1 MIIHSFATAHAI
13 AAASLAQT
21 LVGDEATL
29 TALTIAMI
37 IALSKLYQAPLSWGG
52 ALSFLG
58 VFAGFYLGT
67 RGATCL
73 IKWVPGIGNTANA
86 LSTIF
91 TTEVL
96 GWATV
101 YLLSRGRDLSTVR
114 RDEANHIIREGKA
127 LRKKNEAEKKRI
139 DNIINNKMT
148 SGEKALYHSIIEQL
162 KDKELSDS
170 QKDNFVKKLDELFKS
185 MNDQSK
191 EFQLNSIL

>member
-1 MIIHSFATAHAI
+1 MGR
-13 AAASLAQT
+13 SL
-21 LVGDEATL
+21 
-29 TALTIAMI
+29 I
-37 IALSKLYQAPLSWGG
+37 
-52 ALSFLG
+52 FLG

-127 LRKKNEAEKKRI
+127 LRKRMRPKR
-139 DNIINNKMT
+139 NAST
-148 SGEKALYHSIIEQL
+148 
-162 KDKELSDS
+162 
-170 QKDNFVKKLDELFKS
+170 
-185 MNDQSK
+185 
-191 EFQLNSIL
+191 IL

>member
-1 MIIHSFATAHAI
+1 MGR
-13 AAASLAQT
+13 SL
-21 LVGDEATL
+21 
-29 TALTIAMI
+29 I
-37 IALSKLYQAPLSWGG
+37 
-52 ALSFLG
+52 FLG

-170 QKDNFVKKLDELFKS
+170 QRDNLVKSWMICSRS

-191 EFQLNSIL
+191 EFQLKSIL

>member
-1 MIIHSFATAHAI
+1 MNKTFLANVIIHSFATAHAI
-13 AAASLAQT
+13 AAAALAQT

-114 RDEANHIIREGKA
+114 KDEANHIIREGKA

-139 DNIINNKMT
+139 NNIVNNKMT
-148 SGEKALYHSIIEQL
+148 SGEKALYHSIMEQL
-162 KDKELSDS
+162 KDENISDS
-170 QKDNFVKKLDELFKS
+170 ERENLIRKLDELFK
-185 MNDQSK
+185 K
-191 EFQLNSIL
+191 HE

>member
-1 MIIHSFATAHAI
+1 MSDHKTFLSNVIIHSFATAHAI

-21 LVGDEATL
+21 MVGDEATL
-29 TALTIAMI
+29 TALTIGMI
-37 IALSKLYQAPLSWGG
+37 IALSKLYNAPMSWGG
-52 ALSFLG
+52 ALTFFS

-91 TTEVL
+91 TTEII

-101 YLLSRGRDLSTVR
+101 YLLSRGRDLTTVSK
-114 RDEANHIIREGKA
+114 DEADEIIREGKE

-139 DNIINNKMT
+139 NDIINKRMT
-148 SGEKALYHSIIEQL
+148 SGEKALYHSIMDKL
-162 KDKELSDS
+162 KEKNLSD
-170 QKDNFVKKLDELFKS
+170 QQRDELVKKLDELFK
-185 MNDQSK
+185 K
-191 EFQLNSIL
+191 YE

>member
-1 MIIHSFATAHAI
+1 M
-13 AAASLAQT
+13 
-21 LVGDEATL
+21 
-29 TALTIAMI
+29 
-37 IALSKLYQAPLSWGG
+37 
-52 ALSFLG
+52 
-58 VFAGFYLGT
+58 
-67 RGATCL
+67 
-73 IKWVPGIGNTANA
+73 
-86 LSTIF
+86 
-91 TTEVL
+91 L

-170 QKDNFVKKLDELFKS
+170 QRDNLVKKLDDLFK
-185 MNDQSK
+185 K
-191 EFQLNSIL
+191 YE

>member
-1 MIIHSFATAHAI
+1 MNKTFLANVIIHSFATAHAI

-139 DNIINNKMT
+139 DNIIT
-148 SGEKALYHSIIEQL
+148 
-162 KDKELSDS
+162 
-170 QKDNFVKKLDELFKS
+170 
-185 MNDQSK
+185 
-191 EFQLNSIL
+191 

>member
-1 MIIHSFATAHAI
+1 MNKTFLANVIIHSFATAHAI
-13 AAASLAQT
+13 AAAALAQT

-37 IALSKLYQAPLSWGG
+37 IALSKLYQAPLSWG
-52 ALSFLG
+52 
-58 VFAGFYLGT
+58 GT

-114 RDEANHIIREGKA
+114 KDEANHIIREGKA

-139 DNIINNKMT
+139 NNIVNNKMT
-148 SGEKALYHSIIEQL
+148 SGEKALYHSIMEQL
-162 KDKELSDS
+162 KDENISDS
-170 QKDNFVKKLDELFKS
+170 ERENLIRKLDELFK
-185 MNDQSK
+185 K
-191 EFQLNSIL
+191 HE

>member
-1 MIIHSFATAHAI
+1 MNKTFLANVIIHSFATAHAI

-114 RDEANHIIREGKA
+114 KDEANHIIREGKA

-139 DNIINNKMT
+139 DNIVNTKMT
-148 SGEKALYHSIIEQL
+148 SGEKALYHSIMEQL
-162 KDKELSDS
+162 KDENISDS
-170 QKDNFVKKLDELFKS
+170 ERENLIRKLDELFK
-185 MNDQSK
+185 K
-191 EFQLNSIL
+191 YE

>member
-1 MIIHSFATAHAI
+1 
-13 AAASLAQT
+13 
-21 LVGDEATL
+21 L
-29 TALTIAMI
+29 TALTITMI
-37 IALSKLYQAPLSWGG
+37 IALSKLYNAPVSWGG

-101 YLLSRGRDLSTVR
+101 YLLSRGRDLSSAQK
-114 RDEANHIIREGKA
+114 DEASDLIREGKE
-127 LRKKNEAEKKRI
+127 LRKKNKAEKKRI
-139 DNIINNKMT
+139 DDIINNKMT
-148 SGEKALYHSIIEQL
+148 SGEKALYHSIMDQL
-162 KDKELSDS
+162 KDKNISED
-170 QKDNFVKKLDELFKS
+170 QRDNLVRKLDELFK
-185 MNDQSK
+185 K
-191 EFQLNSIL
+191 YE

>member
-1 MIIHSFATAHAI
+1 MNKTFLANVIIHSFATAHAI

-114 RDEANHIIREGKA
+114 KDEANHIIREGKA

-139 DNIINNKMT
+139 DNIVNNKMT
-148 SGEKALYHSIIEQL
+148 SGEKALYHSIMEQL
-162 KDKELSDS
+162 KDENISDS
-170 QKDNFVKKLDELFKS
+170 ERENLIRKLDELFK
-185 MNDQSK
+185 K
-191 EFQLNSIL
+191 YE